1 MRNLKK
7 GDIIQIS
14 RRGYFIVDKAYDGES
29 LVLFN
34 IPEGNKRESPT
45 SYMSLTNQKLASIQ
59 FVEEAEQ
66 KGKPDSKESKA
77 PSAGFVITPEVEDL
91 DKRIRKQGDTVREL
105 KTNKAPKVIIN
116 ESNLFFL
123 SFIFLG

>member
-14 RRGYFIVDKAYDGES
+14 RRGYFIVDKAFDGES
-29 LVLFN
+29 IVLFN

-59 FVEEAEQ
+59 FAEEAEQ
-66 KGKPDSKESKA
+66 KGKSDSKESKA
-77 PSAGFVITPEVEDL
+77 PSAGLVMTPEVEDL
-91 DKRIRKQGDTVREL
+91 DKKIRKQGETVREL
-105 KTNKAPKVIIN
+105 KTNKAPKVIRVNRIY
-116 ESNLFFL
+116 FF
-123 SFIFLG
+123 